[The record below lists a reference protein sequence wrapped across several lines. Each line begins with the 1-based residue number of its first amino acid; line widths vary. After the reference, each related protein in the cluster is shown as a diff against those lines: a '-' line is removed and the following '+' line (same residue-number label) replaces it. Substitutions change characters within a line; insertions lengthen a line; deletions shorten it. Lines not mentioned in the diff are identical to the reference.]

1 MNKWV
6 GIGRL
11 VADPEL
17 RFTAGKGT
25 ANTTFTIA
33 IDDGYGENKKTNYI
47 PIVVWGKSAE
57 SSANYLTKGSQVAIS
72 GKIQTR
78 SYENKEGIKKY
89 VTEIVADQFGGV
101 EFIGSKGTGNN
112 NSNSAPTNND
122 VSEQENHKELERVD
136 DLGDMPF

>member
-1 MNKWV
+1 M
-6 GIGRL
+6 
-11 VADPEL
+11 ADPEL

-33 IDDGYGENKKTNYI
+33 IDDVYGENKKTNYI

-89 VTEIVADQFGGV
+89 VTEIVANEV
-101 EFIGSKGTGNN
+101 EFLGSKGTGNN
-112 NSNSAPTNND
+112 SNSAPQEDVFGGNFDEDIQLVDND
-122 VSEQENHKELERVD
+122 PN
-136 DLGDMPF
+136 MPF

>member
-112 NSNSAPTNND
+112 NSNSAPQED
-122 VSEQENHKELERVD
+122 VFGGNFDEDIEPVD
-136 DLGDMPF
+136 PSGDMPF

>member
-17 RFTAGKGT
+17 RFTQGKGT
-25 ANTTFTIA
+25 ANTTFKIA
-33 IDDGYGENKKTNYI
+33 IDDGFGENKKTNFI

-78 SYENKEGIKKY
+78 SYDAKDGTKRY
-89 VTEIVADQFGGV
+89 VTEVIADQFGGV
-101 EFIGSKGTGNN
+101 EFLGGKKSENQDINGSNNFGNMN
-112 NSNSAPTNND
+112 
-122 VSEQENHKELERVD
+122 QETEDIILVD
-136 DLGDMPF
+136 DKDSEMPF

>member
-89 VTEIVADQFGGV
+89 ITEIVANEV
-101 EFIGSKGTGNN
+101 EFLGSKGNN

-122 VSEQENHKELERVD
+122 VSEQENHEELERVD

>member
-1 MNKWV
+1 MNKV
-6 GIGRL
+6 QLIGRL
-11 VADPEL
+11 TKDPEL

-89 VTEIVADQFGGV
+89 VTEVVTDQFNGV
-101 EFIGSKGTGNN
+101 EFLGSKGTGNN
-112 NSNSAPTNND
+112 SNQAPQDAFNGNFD
-122 VSEQENHKELERVD
+122 EDIQPVD
-136 DLGDMPF
+136 PSGDMPFK

>member
-57 SSANYLTKGSQVAIS
+57 SSANYLTKGSQAAIS

-89 VTEIVADQFGGV
+89 VTEVVADQFNGV
-101 EFIGSKGTGNN
+101 EFLGSKGTSNN
-112 NSNSAPTNND
+112 NSQPQED
-122 VSEQENHKELERVD
+122 VFGGNFEEDIQPVD
-136 DLGDMPF
+136 PSGDMPF

>member
-17 RFTAGKGT
+17 KFTAGKGT

-89 VTEIVADQFGGV
+89 ITEVVADQFNGV
-101 EFIGSKGTGNN
+101 EFLGSKGIGN
-112 NSNSAPTNND
+112 NSNQPQED
-122 VSEQENHKELERVD
+122 VFGGNFEEDIQPVD
-136 DLGDMPF
+136 SSGDMPF

>member
-89 VTEIVADQFGGV
+89 ITEIVANEV
-101 EFIGSKGTGNN
+101 EFLGSKGTGNN
-112 NSNSAPTNND
+112 SNQAPQD
-122 VSEQENHKELERVD
+122 VFGGDFEEDIQPVD
-136 DLGDMPF
+136 SLGDMPFK

>member
-89 VTEIVADQFGGV
+89 VTEIVANEV
-101 EFIGSKGTGNN
+101 EFLGIKGNN
-112 NSNSAPTNND
+112 NANSAPTNND
-122 VSEQENHKELERVD
+122 VSEQENHEELERVD